1 MWYIPF
7 LRAYRAFVTYGI
19 IVIGVAIVS
28 SAIRFTPGVHVSA
41 HDTAHVSL
49 EFMSLAN
56 LAAGLLAVLATIM
69 GLSLASENDGHLE
82 VAWTK
87 PVSRERYALGIF
99 TVDII
104 AMIGAYILT
113 LVALFVVTDI
123 WAGKQAVFT
132 EHPLWQSA
140 AIFLLP
146 VYIYALIALGSA
158 SLKRSRG
165 MVAGLFWPV
174 VAGLVGLEAIQID
187 SVHAIAH
194 IINTVNPVVVFSTRH
209 GIDTPP
215 ANYLLGLGLT
225 AIALTLAVVQWKR
238 LEA

>member
-7 LRAYRAFVTYGI
+7 LRAYRALVTYGI
-19 IVIGVAIVS
+19 IVIGVAVVS
-28 SAIRFTPGVHVSA
+28 SAIRFTPGVHLSA
-41 HDTAHVSL
+41 HDTAHASIEL
-49 EFMSLAN
+49 EYLADV
-56 LAAGLLAVLATIM
+56 AATLLAILATVM
-69 GLSLASENDGHLE
+69 GLSLASENEGHLE

-99 TVDII
+99 GVDII

-113 LVALFVVTDI
+113 MAALFAVTDI

-165 MVAGLFWPV
+165 LVSGLFWPIV
-174 VAGLVGLEAIQID
+174 VGLIGLGKIHID
-187 SVHAIAH
+187 SVQAIARA
-194 IINTVNPVVVFSTRH
+194 INTINPVVVFSTQH
-209 GIDTPP
+209 GTETPP
-215 ANYLLGLGLT
+215 ANYLLGLALT